1 MRMPRKIFNA
11 ILLIIMYPQDYQKQ
25 FAYTI
30 IALLYVFSTGED
42 EELRDEEIGRLKDA
56 DIRK

>member
-1 MRMPRKIFNA
+1 
-11 ILLIIMYPQDYQKQ
+11 MYPQDYQKQ

-56 DIRK
+56 DIRKWWLQV